1 MSAPT
6 HAHPTPIGPL
16 ILTADGDT
24 LTGLAFSNAPAPPPN
39 HAALRSYP
47 VLAEAA
53 RQLDAYFAGTLRHFD
68 LPLAP
73 HGTDFQRRV
82 WAALQR
88 IPYGATVSYGDIARA
103 ILAPNAIRA
112 VGAANGANPIAVI
125 IPCHRV
131 IGTNGSLT
139 GFGGGLPRKRFL
151 LALEQGDD
159 LELAL

>member
-1 MSAPT
+1 MPAPT

-16 ILTADGDT
+16 ILTAEGDT
-24 LTGLAFSNAPAPPPN
+24 ITGLAFSDDPAPPPDR
-39 HAALRSYP
+39 AVLRAHP

-53 RQLDAYFAGTLRHFD
+53 RQLDAYFAGTLRLFE

-73 HGTDFQRRV
+73 HGTDFQRHV

-131 IGTNGSLT
+131 IGANGSLT